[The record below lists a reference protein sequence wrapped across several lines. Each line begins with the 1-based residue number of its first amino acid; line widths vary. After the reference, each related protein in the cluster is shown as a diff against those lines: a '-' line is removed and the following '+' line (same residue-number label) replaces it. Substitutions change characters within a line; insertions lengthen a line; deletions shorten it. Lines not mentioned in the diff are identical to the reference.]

1 MEDFSCDVLI
11 IGGGNAALCA
21 ALCARENHQNVIVLE
36 TSPKDWRG
44 GNSQHTRNLRSMH
57 IQPTD
62 VLSDSYSEDEFWEDV
77 WRVSGGETNEEY
89 ARFVISQT
97 PQIIQ
102 WAKSHGVRFQPSL
115 GGTLQLGR
123 TNAFFLGGGKALLNA
138 YYKRAEQL
146 GIKIFYEHE
155 AIDLHIQEDECK
167 YILVKDKIV
176 NKVSQWRAKT
186 YIVASG
192 GFESNLDWLK
202 EAWGQ
207 KADNFLIRGTKYNQ
221 GLMLK
226 ALIKEGAKIL
236 GSPTQGHMVAIDAR
250 APKYDGGIVSRVDC
264 VSLGIVVNK
273 NAKRFYDEGEDF
285 WPKRY
290 AIWGRLVAN
299 QPEEIAYSITDSK
312 VLDKYMPSLFPP
324 IIAESISDL
333 AKKLKLDEII
343 LKQTLNDYNQKVVA
357 GNFNHT
363 ILDDCKTKGLE
374 IEKTH
379 WAQKIDTPP
388 FYCYP
393 LRPGIT
399 FTYLG
404 VGVTKQA
411 EVIKQNGEV
420 CKNLFAAGEI
430 MAGNILSKGYVAG
443 FGMSIGSVFGRI
455 AGISAANFNTKRGW

>member
-1 MEDFSCDVLI
+1 MEQLDCDVLI
-11 IGGGNAALCA
+11 VGGGNAALCA
-21 ALCARENHQNVIVLE
+21 ALSAKENGGKVLVLE
-36 TSPKDWRG
+36 TAPKDWRG

-57 IQPTD
+57 TEPTD
-62 VLSDSYSEDEFWEDV
+62 VLSGSYTEDEFYEDV
-77 WRVSGGETNEEY
+77 YRVSEGETNEEY

-97 PQIIQ
+97 PKIVQ
-102 WAKSHGVRFQPSL
+102 WAKSYGVRFQPSL

-138 YYKRAEQL
+138 YYHAAKRL
-146 GIKIFYEHE
+146 GIEVVYECE
-155 AIDLHIQEDECK
+155 ALDLCIQDDICK
-167 YILVKDKIV
+167 YILVRNKKTGETKKI
-176 NKVSQWRAKT
+176 KAKS
-186 YIVASG
+186 YVIASG
-192 GFESNLDWLK
+192 GFESNLTWLK
-202 EAWGQ
+202 EAWGAR
-207 KADNFLIRGTKYNQ
+207 ADNFLIRGTRYNQ

-226 ALIKEGAKIL
+226 VLKKEGAKIL
-236 GSPTQGHMVAIDAR
+236 GDPTQGHMVAIDAR

-273 NAKRFYDEGEDF
+273 NAQRFYDEGEDF

-299 QPEEIAYSITDSK
+299 QPDQIAYCITDSK

-324 IIAESISDL
+324 IVASSIADL
-333 AKKLKLDEII
+333 AEILKLDKNALE
-343 LKQTLNDYNQKVVA
+343 KTVSDYNNSVVPSK
-357 GNFNHT
+357 FDHM
-363 ILDDCKTKGLE
+363 ILDGCKTKGLE

-379 WAQKIDTPP
+379 WAQKVDTPP

-404 VGVTKQA
+404 VKVTKNAQIVK
-411 EVIKQNGEV
+411 EDGSV

-443 FGMSIGSVFGRI
+443 FGMSIGSVFGKI
-455 AGISAANFNTKRGW
+455 AGENAAKFF